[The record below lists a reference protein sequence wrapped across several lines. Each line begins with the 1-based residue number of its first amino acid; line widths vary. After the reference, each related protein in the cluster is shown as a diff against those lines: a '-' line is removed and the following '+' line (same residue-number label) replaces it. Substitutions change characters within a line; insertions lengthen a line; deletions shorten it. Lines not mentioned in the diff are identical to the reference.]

1 MLKPLSDRIIV
12 KLLDEKEY
20 KEGLWVPDRT
30 RETLAY
36 GKVLAVGPGR
46 FNADGTRHP
55 MVLKKGDTVVFRP
68 NAGDWA
74 IMNGE
79 EILTMYEGDVIGTL

>member
-12 KLLDEKEY
+12 KLIEEREAKG
-20 KEGLWVPDRT
+20 GLWVPDKAKS
-30 RETLAY
+30 TLAY

-46 FNADGTRHP
+46 VNADGQRQP

-79 EILTMYEGDVIGTL
+79 EILTMYEGDMIGTM